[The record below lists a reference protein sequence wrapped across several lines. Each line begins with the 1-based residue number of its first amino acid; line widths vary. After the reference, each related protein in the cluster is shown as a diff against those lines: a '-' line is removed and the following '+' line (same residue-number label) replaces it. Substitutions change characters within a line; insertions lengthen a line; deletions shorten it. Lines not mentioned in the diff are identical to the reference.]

1 MYNEY
6 NYPKNIVAFLEGSET
21 GELFRADPLDIK
33 LLDPE
38 DFIKKNPSTKEIT
51 NHITFIRNGVPSPDG
66 LLSNEIFGITK
77 EERSGI
83 YGYINLNGWFM
94 QPFLY
99 KIWSMMDKRI
109 KNIAH
114 SITRYSINSDGDFVE
129 DPKGGTGMDWLR
141 KNIDKVKI
149 RSTES
154 RRRDAKIQVLENNKD
169 VMFIRKLIVIPPMYR
184 DVSNTNGGRVEI
196 GSINKY
202 YQSIILTA
210 SSIKDRQEMF
220 GVEAGEADKGRLQE
234 LLVSVYKALSG
245 TSTNADDGIGL
256 GRDGIMEEAGK
267 AKTTDY
273 GTRLVLTAPDLKVE
287 TLDDMMVD
295 IQHSAVP
302 LASALVNFKGYIIFY
317 IRRFFDNEFGG
328 LEKVQVC
335 DSNGKLTYAEV
346 KDYRTQFSDD
356 VIEQHIES
364 FIYGFSNRLE
374 PVQVEIVNPNSSKPT
389 YMKMVFKGKN
399 VTPQQYAAGDIDGE
413 SSLIN
418 RPLTWCDILYMAAVE
433 ATRDKHVL
441 ITRYPIDSIYNQFPT
456 KIVISTLDDTEPIYV
471 NNTFYKWY
479 PKIRKEDIGKD
490 TSNMFKDTMN
500 ISNLCIG
507 RMIAD
512 YDGDTVGDKGVYI
525 KEANEELDAYINSK
539 INYIGL
545 SGNSSLSSS
554 NEALQSLYS
563 LTNILPG
570 DKDKLSVPVF

>member
-1 MYNEY
+1 MYN
-6 NYPKNIVAFLEGSET
+6 IVSILEATENHQ
-21 GELFRADPLDIK
+21 LFRTDALNIK

-38 DFIKKNPSTKEIT
+38 EFIKKNPSTKEIT

-99 KIWSMMDKRI
+99 KIWSAMDKRI

-114 SITRYSINSDGDFVE
+114 STTKYSINDEGDFVE
-129 DPKGGTGMDWLR
+129 DPHGGTGMDWLR
-141 KNIDKVKI
+141 KNIDRVKI

-154 RRRDAKIQVLENNKD
+154 RRRDSKIAVLENNKD

-184 DVSNTNGGRVEI
+184 DVSNAKGKVEI

-220 GVEAGEADKGRLQE
+220 GVEAGEVDKGRLQE

-245 TSTNADDGIGL
+245 TSTDPDDGVGL
-256 GRDGIMEEAGK
+256 GKDGIMENAGK
-267 AKTTDY
+267 SKTTDY
-273 GTRLVLTAPDLKVE
+273 GTRLVITAPNLRVE
-287 TLDDMMVD
+287 SLDDMMVD
-295 IQHSAVP
+295 IKHSAVP
-302 LASALVNFKGYIIFY
+302 LASALVNFKGYVIFY
-317 IRRFFDNEFGG
+317 IKRFFDNEFGG
-328 LEKVQVC
+328 VDKVQVC
-335 DSNGKLTYAEV
+335 DDQGNLKYAEV
-346 KDYRTQFSDD
+346 KDYRTQFSDQ

-374 PVQVEIVNPNSSKPT
+374 AVSVEVVNPNNNKKPT
-389 YMKMVFKGKN
+389 YMKMVFKGRHI
-399 VTPQQYAAGDIDGE
+399 TPEQYAAGNIEGE

-456 KIVISTLDDTEPIYV
+456 KITISTLDKTEPIYI
-471 NNTFYKWY
+471 NNTFYRFY
-479 PKIRKEDIGKD
+479 PMIRAEDIGKD

-500 ISNLCIG
+500 ICNLFLG
-507 RMIAD
+507 RIVGD

-525 KEANEELDAYINSK
+525 KEANDELDAYINSK

-545 SGNSSLSSS
+545 DGNSSLSSS
-554 NEALQSLYS
+554 NEALHSIYS
-563 LTNILPG
+563 LTNVLKT
-570 DKDKLSVPVF
+570 DMAKLSVPKF

>member
-1 MYNEY
+1 MYN
-6 NYPKNIVAFLEGSET
+6 IVSILEATESHQ
-21 GELFRADPLDIK
+21 LFRTDALNIK

-38 DFIKKNPSTKEIT
+38 EFIKKNPSTKEIT

-99 KIWSMMDKRI
+99 KIWSAMDKRI

-114 SITRYSINSDGDFVE
+114 STTKYSINEEGDFVE
-129 DPKGGTGMDWLR
+129 DPHGGTGMDWLR
-141 KNIDKVKI
+141 KNIDRVKI

-154 RRRDAKIQVLENNKD
+154 RRRDSKITVLENNKD

-184 DVSNTNGGRVEI
+184 DVSNAKGKVEI

-220 GVEAGEADKGRLQE
+220 GVEAGEVDKGRLQE

-245 TSTNADDGIGL
+245 TSTDPDDGVGL
-256 GRDGIMEEAGK
+256 GKDGIMENAGK
-267 AKTTDY
+267 SKTTDY
-273 GTRLVLTAPDLKVE
+273 GTRLVITAPNLRVE
-287 TLDDMMVD
+287 SLDDMMVD
-295 IQHSAVP
+295 IKHSAVP
-302 LASALVNFKGYIIFY
+302 LASALVNFKGYVIFY
-317 IRRFFDNEFGG
+317 MKRFFDNEFGG
-328 LEKVQVC
+328 MDKVQVC
-335 DSNGKLTYAEV
+335 DDQGNLKYAEV
-346 KDYRTQFSDD
+346 KDYRTQFSDQ

-374 PVQVEIVNPNSSKPT
+374 AVSVEVVNPNNNKKPT
-389 YMKMVFKGKN
+389 YMKMVFKGRHI
-399 VTPQQYAAGDIDGE
+399 TPEQYAAGDIEGE

-456 KIVISTLDDTEPIYV
+456 KITISTLDKTEPIYI
-471 NNTFYKWY
+471 NKTFYRFY
-479 PKIRKEDIGKD
+479 PMIRAEDIGKD

-500 ISNLCIG
+500 ICNLFLG
-507 RMIAD
+507 RIVGD

-525 KEANEELDAYINSK
+525 KEANDELDAYINSK

-545 SGNSSLSSS
+545 DGNSSLSSS
-554 NEALQSLYS
+554 NEALHSIYS
-563 LTNILPG
+563 LTNVLKT
-570 DKDKLSVPVF
+570 DVAKLSVPKF